1 MRTELAQATVIA
13 DQAKSTWE
21 LLRKE
26 RDFHKTHQDRVN
38 GEKVTISNNI
48 KKIKEMLEQYEE
60 RIEEIKKKLQ
70 STVKEKAL
78 LKLEKEKIQKKVNDV
93 QTRIKATEERA
104 SKEFEENAR
113 KQAAARARD
122 ASPKKGQNTP
132 YPQDD
137 ARPNPWLARSYDDC
151 NPRMQPVKK
160 IDAHKKGVAG
170 MGLHWRKNIV
180 ATTR

>member
-1 MRTELAQATVIA
+1 MRGELAEAQVVA
-13 DQAKSTWE
+13 DHAKSTWE

-38 GEKVTISNNI
+38 GEKVTITSNI

-93 QTRIKATEERA
+93 AQKIKETEEKA
-104 SKEFEENAR
+104 SKEFEDQYKR
-113 KQAAARARD
+113 Q
-122 ASPKKGQNTP
+122 
-132 YPQDD
+132 
-137 ARPNPWLARSYDDC
+137 
-151 NPRMQPVKK
+151 
-160 IDAHKKGVAG
+160 
-170 MGLHWRKNIV
+170 
-180 ATTR
+180 